1 MSLCHRSMLCA
12 LVRGHGGACD
22 PRDEHTR
29 AASVL
34 RLSRRLDGD
43 ALFAAC
49 ERASRRAMARARRVE
64 ASRGQMLTALRTAL
78 VARVLGL
85 HVERVRVVMCVS
97 GLVGD
102 VLLDGRSALPE
113 TLSRLARAGL
123 PLATWDPSPGR
134 LGTATRVRGRLTR
147 VPERYRAPRVAVV
160 GDAATAAGGAS

>member
-1 MSLCHRSMLCA
+1 M
-12 LVRGHGGACD
+12 
-22 PRDEHTR
+22 TR
-29 AASVL
+29 A
-34 RLSRRLDGD
+34 
-43 ALFAAC
+43 
-49 ERASRRAMARARRVE
+49 E
-64 ASRGQMLTALRTAL
+64 AEAL
-78 VARVLGL
+78 VARVTG
-85 HVERVRVVMCVS
+85 HAPARVRVVMCVS

-134 LGTATRVRGRLTR
+134 LGTVVRVGGRVTR